1 MLITACVCTYKRPSV
16 VDTLASIA
24 AQILPPG
31 WRTEIVV
38 VDNDEAGSAEH
49 AVREWCARNT
59 VPVRYA
65 IQPSRNIAATRNRAL
80 ELARGDWLA
89 LIDDDERAN
98 PTWLDHLIQTAG
110 QHDADAV
117 IGNVI
122 ALYPPSA
129 PDWVKR
135 ADPLSRDWGATGD
148 RLLTGST
155 ANALVRAELARQS
168 GVRFD
173 EARGLSGGEDTDFF
187 SRLHAAGARI
197 VVCAEAIVA
206 ETIPPARLQSDYLRS
221 RALRSGQS
229 YGEIRLRSLHGAGRL
244 AFMAAV
250 SGKAALFLGLAA
262 PLDRLARSAAWR
274 LRIRG
279 WLNTGKLRA
288 CLGRP
293 IQQIY

>member
-1 MLITACVCTYKRPSV
+1 MLISVCVCTYKRPSV

-24 AQILPPG
+24 AQVLPPG

-38 VDNDEAGSAEH
+38 VDNDETGSAEQ
-49 AVREWCARNT
+49 AVRDWCARNV

-65 IQPSRNIAATRNRAL
+65 VQPSRNIATTRNRTL

-89 LIDDDERAN
+89 FIDDDERAN
-98 PTWLDHLIQTAG
+98 PTWLDHLIRTAEA
-110 QHDADAV
+110 HAADAV

-122 ALYPPSA
+122 AAYPPSA
-129 PDWVKR
+129 PAWMKQ
-135 ADPLSRDWGATGD
+135 ADPLSRDWGSTGA
-148 RLLTGST
+148 LLHTGST
-155 ANALVRAELARQS
+155 ANALLRADLVRRS
-168 GVRFD
+168 GIRFD
-173 EARGLSGGEDTDFF
+173 EGRGRSGGEDTDFF
-187 SRLHAAGARI
+187 SRLNANGARI
-197 VVCAEAIVA
+197 VACAEALAV
-206 ETIPPARLQSDYLRS
+206 ETIPPDRLQSAYLRK

-229 YGEIRLRSLHGAGRL
+229 YGEVRLRSLHGARRL
-244 AFMAAV
+244 AFMAAA

-262 PLDRLARSAAWR
+262 PLGGLARSAAWR

-293 IQQIY
+293 ISQIY

>member
-1 MLITACVCTYKRPSV
+1 MLISVCICTYKRASV

-24 AQILPPG
+24 DQILPPG

-38 VDNDEAGSAEH
+38 VDNDEAGSAEQ
-49 AVREWCARNT
+49 AVREWCARN
-59 VPVRYA
+59 VIPVRYMV
-65 IQPSRNIAATRNRAL
+65 QPRRNIAATRNAAL

-98 PTWLDHLIQTAG
+98 PTWLGHLIQTAE
-110 QHDADAV
+110 QHAADIV

-122 ALYPPSA
+122 ALYPPSTPA
-129 PDWVKR
+129 WLRR
-135 ADPLSRDWGATGD
+135 ADPLSRDWGATGEV
-148 RLLTGST
+148 LPTGST
-155 ANALVRAELARQS
+155 ANAFLRADLVRQS
-168 GVRFD
+168 GIRFD
-173 EARGLSGGEDTDFF
+173 EALGLTGGEDTDFF
-187 SRLHAAGARI
+187 SHLHAAGARI

-206 ETIPPARLQSDYLRS
+206 ETIPHGRLEADYLRR

-229 YGEIRLRSLHGAGRL
+229 YGEIRLRSLRGAQRL
-244 AFMAAV
+244 AFMAAA

-262 PLDRLARSAAWR
+262 PLGGLARSAAWR

-293 IQQIY
+293 LPQVY

>member
-1 MLITACVCTYKRPSV
+1 MLISVCVCTYKRASV
-16 VDTLASIA
+16 VDTLISIA

-38 VDNDEAGSAEH
+38 VDNDEAGSAEQP
-49 AVREWCARNT
+49 VREWCARNI

-65 IQPSRNIAATRNRAL
+65 IQPSRNIAATRNCAL

-98 PTWLDHLIQTAG
+98 PTWLDHLIRTAET
-110 QHDADAV
+110 HAADVV

-122 ALYPPSA
+122 ADYPSSA
-129 PDWVKR
+129 PSWIKR

-148 RLLTGST
+148 QLITGST
-155 ANALVRAELARQS
+155 ANAFLRADLVRRS
-168 GVRFD
+168 GIRFD
-173 EARGLSGGEDTDFF
+173 EALGRSGGEDTDFF
-187 SRLHAAGARI
+187 SRLHVSGARI
-197 VVCAEAIVA
+197 VACAEALVVEA
-206 ETIPPARLQSDYLRS
+206 IPPGRLQSAYLRS

-229 YGEIRLRSLHGAGRL
+229 YGEIRLRSLHGARRL
-244 AFMAAV
+244 AFMAAA

-262 PLDRLARSAAWR
+262 PLAGLARSVAWR

>member
-1 MLITACVCTYKRPSV
+1 MLISVCVCTYRRMSV
-16 VDTLASIA
+16 VETLASIA
-24 AQILPPG
+24 AQVLPPG

-38 VDNDEAGSAEH
+38 VDNDEAGSAEP
-49 AVREWCARNT
+49 AVRDWCARNT
-59 VPVRYA
+59 VPVRYVV
-65 IQPSRNIAATRNRAL
+65 QPIRNIAATRNRTL

-89 LIDDDERAN
+89 FIDDDERAN
-98 PTWLDHLIQTAG
+98 PTWLDHLTKTAER
-110 QHDADAV
+110 HDADIV

-129 PDWVKR
+129 PEWMR
-135 ADPLSRDWGATGD
+135 QADPLSRDWGTTGQD
-148 RLLTGST
+148 LLTGST
-155 ANALVRAELARQS
+155 ANALVKADLLRRS
-168 GVRFD
+168 GIRFD
-173 EARGLSGGEDTDFF
+173 EALGLTGGEDTDFF
-187 SRLHAAGARI
+187 SRLRTAGGRI
-197 VVCAEAIVA
+197 VACAEALAV
-206 ETIPPARLQSDYLRS
+206 ETIPPARLHATYLRN

-229 YGEIRLRSLHGAGRL
+229 YGEVRLRSLSRPQRL
-244 AFMAAV
+244 AFMAAA

-262 PLDRLARSAAWR
+262 PMNGVARSTAWR

>member
-1 MLITACVCTYKRPSV
+1 MLISVCVCTYKRSSV

-38 VDNDEAGSAEH
+38 VDNDEAGSAER

-80 ELARGDWLA
+80 ELARGGWLA

-98 PTWLDHLIQTAG
+98 PTWLGHLIRTAE
-110 QHDADAV
+110 QHGADAV

-129 PDWVKR
+129 PPWVQR

-148 RLLTGST
+148 RLLTGSS
-155 ANALVRAELARQS
+155 ANALIRAELVRRS
-168 GVRFD
+168 GIRFD

-187 SRLHAAGARI
+187 SRLHAAGAHI

-206 ETIPPARLQSDYLRS
+206 ETIPPARLDLDYLRN

-229 YGEIRLRSLHGAGRL
+229 YGEIRLRSLSPARRL
-244 AFMAAV
+244 AFLAAA
-250 SGKAALFLGLAA
+250 SGKAALFLALAA
-262 PLDRLARSAAWR
+262 PLNRLARSAAWR

-293 IQQIY
+293 LQQIY